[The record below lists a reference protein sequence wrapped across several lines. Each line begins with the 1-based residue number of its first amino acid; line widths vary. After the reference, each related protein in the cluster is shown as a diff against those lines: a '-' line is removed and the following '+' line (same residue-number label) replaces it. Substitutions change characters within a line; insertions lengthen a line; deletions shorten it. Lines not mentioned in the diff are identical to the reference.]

1 MPVGKKARV
10 GVLSA
15 GSWCSVSHIPELLK
29 RDDVQLVVVTR
40 EEPDIARWTKER
52 FGFQHA
58 GSDWRKALDEHELDV
73 VVVGSPAAIHY
84 EQVKAALESGA
95 HVLAEKP
102 FTLRSADAWDLVRT
116 AERLSRHIVVAL
128 GWNYSPMVLDAREL
142 LRSRGVGEIEHVTVN
157 FTSSERPLFFGSEE
171 FSYPGMHLEIFP
183 NPATYTDPKLSGG
196 GFGYTMLCHAL
207 ALFFFLVE
215 NIEPAGCFA
224 KMGNFGAPVDL
235 HDALVVEFT
244 NGANGVIAGSS
255 TPRHHKHTLDIKV
268 VGSEGMFLLDL
279 HREFVWLF
287 HNDTDQVV
295 PRIEPGA
302 GDYVCSGP
310 PNAIVDLALGKP
322 TQNHSP
328 AYQSAHVVELI
339 DAAHRSRRSGQFEK
353 VIH

>member
-52 FGFQHA
+52 FGFQYA

-102 FTLRSADAWDLVRT
+102 FTLRSADAWDLIRT

-157 FTSSERPLFFGSEE
+157 FTPSERPLFFGSEE
-171 FSYPGMHLEIFP
+171 FAYPGMNLEVFP
-183 NPATYTDPKLSGG
+183 NPATYTDRNYPATDSDTRCSATRWRYSS
-196 GFGYTMLCHAL
+196 FSWRTSNRQAAL
-207 ALFFFLVE
+207 
-215 NIEPAGCFA
+215 
-224 KMGNFGAPVDL
+224 
-235 HDALVVEFT
+235 
-244 NGANGVIAGSS
+244 
-255 TPRHHKHTLDIKV
+255 PRWAT
-268 VGSEGMFLLDL
+268 
-279 HREFVWLF
+279 
-287 HNDTDQVV
+287 
-295 PRIEPGA
+295 
-302 GDYVCSGP
+302 
-310 PNAIVDLALGKP
+310 
-322 TQNHSP
+322 
-328 AYQSAHVVELI
+328 SA
-339 DAAHRSRRSGQFEK
+339 RRSICTTRWSSSLPMAPM
-353 VIH
+353 V